1 MFCVSAKAAKEGNAT
16 PIGQQVLLLISFLS
30 SSLSPGLSTPETEN
44 QGTQSGPAQQ
54 QSSFRPAWTAATAC
68 PNKQGKKGGPGPIGQ
83 QVLLLL
89 SVAHKH
95 SEQPIFATVSP
106 GTVQESKRQLHVPV
120 SVLLLFLLVTP
131 CADPTCQ
138 LLPTS
143 SNQTGTYDVAYAPTA
158 ALCCTIAGS
167 CVRPFQS
174 MSWARYPGAT
184 PS

>member
-1 MFCVSAKAAKEGNAT
+1 MFCVSAKAAEEGNAT

-158 ALCCTIAGS
+158 VLCCTIAGS

-174 MSWARYPGAT
+174 MSWARYPGET